1 MNSTKQS
8 KWVAMLCMA
17 ALAGCASDR
26 MSGDTSSNTSSSA
39 DSGYTAPG
47 GNAASSSAGTSS
59 PSSRTSGETGS
70 STAGT
75 GSSGTGSTGSTG
87 SSSTGSMGS
96 SSTGSTS
103 GMGGS
108 TAQTSYGTVQAI
120 DQMQRQD
127 VGVGAMGAAAAGG
140 AMAGSPTDRVYR
152 VTVRMDD
159 GSSQLIVVDSMPP
172 YKIGD
177 RVRYNNGTL
186 SPY

>member
-1 MNSTKQS
+1 MNSTKQN

-26 MSGDTSSNTSSSA
+26 MSGDTSGNTSSSA

-47 GNAASSSAGTSS
+47 GSAASSSAGTSS

-75 GSSGTGSTGSTG
+75 GSSGTGS
-87 SSSTGSMGS
+87 MGS
-96 SSTGSTS
+96 SSAGSMGSTS